1 MWFFKTDKMLKE
13 QLEQENAALQSSIAE
28 IKKAYDQLKIDF
40 DQATELVRKFSAEN
54 NALRDELALF
64 QTRQQA
70 NIKADNNKYY

>member
-1 MWFFKTDKMLKE
+1 MWFFKTNKMLKE

>member
-1 MWFFKTDKMLKE
+1 MWFFNKNKMEKQ

-28 IKKAYDQLKIDF
+28 IKKAYDQLKVDF
-40 DQATELVRKFSAEN
+40 EQATELVRKYSAES

-64 QTRQQA
+64 QSRQQA